1 MPCGIPV
8 QDLLT
13 VELIIQASPYLRRP
27 PPMHMVATSLSTHLH
42 LHHPAQYLYPLLQM
56 LLILLR
62 MLVLY
67 MVVATRSTVFNK
79 EMRDKELELEQHYA
93 SSANP
98 LAGLVLSLHH
108 RSPYSVPPLLITP
121 KSSPLKSHLHKNRKM
136 HQ

>member
-1 MPCGIPV
+1 LTAE
-8 QDLLT
+8 LLT
-13 VELIIQASPYLRRP
+13 QASPYLHRP
-27 PPMHMVATSLSTHLH
+27 LPTNLSANLH
-42 LHHPAQYLYPLLQM
+42 LHHPVQYLSPLLQM

-67 MVVATRSTVFNK
+67 MVVALRSTAFSK
-79 EMRDKELELEQHYA
+79 ETQDKELEMEQRYA

-98 LAGLVLSLHH
+98 LAGLVLSLHL

-121 KSSPLKSHLHKNRKM
+121 KSSPLKPRLHKNRKM